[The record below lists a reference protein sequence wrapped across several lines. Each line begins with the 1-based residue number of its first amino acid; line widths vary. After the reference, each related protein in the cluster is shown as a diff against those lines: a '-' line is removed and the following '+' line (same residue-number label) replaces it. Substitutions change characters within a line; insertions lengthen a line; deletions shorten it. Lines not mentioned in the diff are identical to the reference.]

1 MSPLTSYSP
10 LSKLIYKLYIFNISI
25 FFFKK
30 RKTNAGVPKN
40 KLKAEKIDDFDWDSL
55 AFDDGSEAKK
65 ETK

>member
-1 MSPLTSYSP
+1 MKQEALKSQPQKVVTSNVVFAT
-10 LSKLIYKLYIFNISI
+10 K
-25 FFFKK
+25 
-30 RKTNAGVPKN
+30 KTNAGVPKN